1 MAELTELS
9 DAQRIV
15 ELVDWITW
23 VLMTPANGLIK
34 LSSIFLYRRI
44 FVTGQEKL
52 FNILSWT
59 LIVVCAL
66 WTVAFFFA
74 TIFGC
79 GRHFDYPWGPLV
91 AISSCN
97 TNIRLEGLM
106 ISDLITDLFVWILPV
121 PMIWRTQM
129 KFGRKVAAT
138 GVLLL
143 ATISLA
149 AAIVRLMV
157 QEQIT
162 NGGYAAH
169 TDVDQTLTILLY
181 WSMLESGLALIA
193 SCLPTM
199 RLHTA
204 LTSVVSV
211 ISLRSWYPSQKT
223 ASSLPYWHGKCPP
236 ESNQREQMHSSPP
249 DYSLYQKKS
258 RSSQSL
264 PLIQLDLVRSQDW

>member
-1 MAELTELS
+1 MGIAQIYGTGPPLSFEWYFILLKHSDAFLSLGCAKHALGYSTPTYSSNSAMAELTELS
-9 DAQRIV
+9 DAQRTV

-106 ISDLITDLFVWILPV
+106 ISDLITDLFVWMLPV
-121 PMIWRTQM
+121 PM
-129 KFGRKVAAT
+129 V
-138 GVLLL
+138 
-143 ATISLA
+143 SL
-149 AAIVRLMV
+149 
-157 QEQIT
+157 
-162 NGGYAAH
+162 
-169 TDVDQTLTILLY
+169 
-181 WSMLESGLALIA
+181 GLPI
-193 SCLPTM
+193 PVKTF
-199 RLHTA
+199 
-204 LTSVVSV
+204 
-211 ISLRSWYPSQKT
+211 RS
-223 ASSLPYWHGKCPP
+223 
-236 ESNQREQMHSSPP
+236 
-249 DYSLYQKKS
+249 
-258 RSSQSL
+258 
-264 PLIQLDLVRSQDW
+264 

>member
-9 DAQRIV
+9 DAQRTV

-52 FNILSWT
+52 FNILSWI

-74 TIFGC
+74 TVFGC

-91 AISSCN
+91 EISSCN

-121 PMIWRTQM
+121 PM
-129 KFGRKVAAT
+129 VN
-138 GVLLL
+138 L
-143 ATISLA
+143 
-149 AAIVRLMV
+149 
-157 QEQIT
+157 
-162 NGGYAAH
+162 
-169 TDVDQTLTILLY
+169 
-181 WSMLESGLALIA
+181 GLPIPVKAF
-193 SCLPTM
+193 
-199 RLHTA
+199 R
-204 LTSVVSV
+204 
-211 ISLRSWYPSQKT
+211 
-223 ASSLPYWHGKCPP
+223 
-236 ESNQREQMHSSPP
+236 N
-249 DYSLYQKKS
+249 
-258 RSSQSL
+258 
-264 PLIQLDLVRSQDW
+264 

>member
-9 DAQRIV
+9 DAQRTV

-169 TDVDQTLTILLY
+169 TDVDRKFPMSINHLPPFLPI
-181 WSMLESGLALIA
+181 AL
-193 SCLPTM
+193 
-199 RLHTA
+199 R
-204 LTSVVSV
+204 
-211 ISLRSWYPSQKT
+211 
-223 ASSLPYWHGKCPP
+223 
-236 ESNQREQMHSSPP
+236 
-249 DYSLYQKKS
+249 
-258 RSSQSL
+258 
-264 PLIQLDLVRSQDW
+264 